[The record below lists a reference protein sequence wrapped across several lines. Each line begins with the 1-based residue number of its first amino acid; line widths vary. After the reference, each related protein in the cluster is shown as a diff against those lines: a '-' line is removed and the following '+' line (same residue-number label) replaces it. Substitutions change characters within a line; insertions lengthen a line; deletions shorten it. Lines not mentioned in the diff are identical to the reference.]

1 MKLRCMAHRDIL
13 LGIRAWLSWFYRM
26 SRVDAISRNPPYTTG
41 RNSVAERSFSFL
53 DCVQMCVKPMAQTIL
68 GRSRQLQD
76 EMRKTERLKDFK
88 ETPSIHDNMRAL
100 GTQLLK
106 GERLARLVG
115 KSNTP
120 LCVGK
125 QMIKTI
131 A

>member
-1 MKLRCMAHRDIL
+1 MRGGSVAPSPPAPCL
-13 LGIRAWLSWFYRM
+13 LSC
-26 SRVDAISRNPPYTTG
+26 
-41 RNSVAERSFSFL
+41 SVAERSFSLL
-53 DCVQMCVKPMAQTIL
+53 DRVQMCVKPMAQPSL

-88 ETPSIHDNMRAL
+88 EAPSVHDNMRAL

-120 LCVGK
+120 LCIGK
-125 QMIKTI
+125 QMIQ
-131 A
+131 